1 MIKPCFIQRMRPCK
15 LLTARTLLSCLIIC
29 VCSAT
34 NPPNIAGGRCL
45 AQAPIE
51 LETPAPADGDPEQSE
66 PEKLDGDDVRDLL
79 DQLDGNKLQQR
90 NAAEKRLSRSS
101 AETLKFLPEDNSGLS
116 IEASDRLDRIRKTLR
131 AKRTSAEAKLPR
143 IRFKA
148 KTTLGEALEAISAE
162 SGVEF
167 EHDFDESMPITATVA
182 PLGFWNALDLVLDQA
197 DLDVDLYSGDGTTM
211 TLRKRAA
218 GRPPRSETAAY
229 SGVYRLSVQSVT
241 SRRVIEDP
249 LQSSMNVSLS
259 IAWLPGKTPIGLTI
273 PMAQLSGRLND
284 GQPLQA
290 QSPQESIE
298 VAANPQLNYS
308 EFFLPCNLPEKGAA
322 KISSL
327 TGTINSLLPG
337 EKHDFEL
344 PLNQIGQGET
354 KDAVTVTLENVYK
367 NGDLTEVRFSVKIAK
382 ADKSLE
388 SHRQWI
394 FQNQAM
400 LVDADGKKI
409 EDFGYEL
416 YRQTDN
422 SVAFGYLFDIQD
434 IQDCKLVY
442 RSPTSVIKSQ
452 VEFVLQD
459 IPLP

>member
-1 MIKPCFIQRMRPCK
+1 MLDCRRIMARAMLCG
-15 LLTARTLLSCLIIC
+15 LTA
-29 VCSAT
+29 CSWLVLT
-34 NPPNIAGGRCL
+34 PFWEPNAQCL
-45 AQAPIE
+45 AQDPIE
-51 LETPAPADGDPEQSE
+51 SEPLTPTPEAPEESE
-66 PEKLDGDDVRDLL
+66 PETLDGDDVRDLL

-116 IEASDRLDRIRKTLR
+116 IEASERLDRVRKALR

-148 KTTLGEALEAISAE
+148 NTTLGEALEAISAE

-211 TLRKRAA
+211 TLRKRAP

-229 SGVYRLSVQSVT
+229 SGVYRLAVQSVT
-241 SRRVIEDP
+241 SRRVIADP

-273 PMAQLSGRLND
+273 PMAQLNGRLDD
-284 GQPLQA
+284 GQLLQA
-290 QSPQESIE
+290 QSPNESIE
-298 VAANPQLNYS
+298 VTANPQLNYS
-308 EFFLPCNLPEKGAA
+308 EFFLPCNLPEKGAT

-327 TGTINSLLPG
+327 TGTIDSLLPG

-367 NGDLTEVRFSVKIAK
+367 NGDLTEVRFSVKIAE

-400 LVDADGKKI
+400 LVDADGKQI

-416 YRQTDN
+416 YRQTED
-422 SVAFGYLFDIQD
+422 SVAFGYLFDVQN

-442 RSPTSVIKSQ
+442 RSPTSVIKSR

-459 IPLP
+459 VPLP

>member
-1 MIKPCFIQRMRPCK
+1 MARAMLCG
-15 LLTARTLLSCLIIC
+15 LTA
-29 VCSAT
+29 CSWMVLT
-34 NPPNIAGGRCL
+34 PFWEPNAQCL
-45 AQAPIE
+45 AQDPIE
-51 LETPAPADGDPEQSE
+51 SEPLNPTPEAPEESE
-66 PEKLDGDDVRDLL
+66 PETLDGDDVRDLL

-116 IEASDRLDRIRKTLR
+116 IEASERLDRVRKALR

-148 KTTLGEALEAISAE
+148 NTTLGEALEAISAE

-211 TLRKRAA
+211 TLRKRAP

-229 SGVYRLSVQSVT
+229 SGVYRLAVQSVT
-241 SRRVIEDP
+241 SRRVIADP

-273 PMAQLSGRLND
+273 PMAQLNGRLDD

-290 QSPQESIE
+290 QSPDESIE

-308 EFFLPCNLPEKGAA
+308 EFFLPCNLPEKGAT

-327 TGTINSLLPG
+327 TGTIDSLLPG

-367 NGDLTEVRFSVKIAK
+367 NGDLTEVRFSVKIAE

-400 LVDADGKKI
+400 LVDADGKQI

-416 YRQTDN
+416 YRQTED
-422 SVAFGYLFDIQD
+422 SVAFGYLFDVQN

-442 RSPTSVIKSQ
+442 RSPTSVIKSR

-459 IPLP
+459 VPLP